1 MKPIILVCALSSA
14 VASMMLVPGALDIR
28 ADTAFA
34 AGPGECIA
42 YTEVAVKAAKEVSAL
57 RCGYDLSNPQWS
69 TNPEDHR
76 KWCRNVN
83 QDSVDHEKMTRE
95 EKLTQCRVCRAYA
108 DAAMAAIKVNKDLK
122 CGFTGERWADDEAAH
137 FGWCMGL
144 SDHSTGGMAGLAGLY
159 KPMSSRKKESLDP
172 ETGARTQAA
181 EECKL
186 TKNQSQP
193 LVARP
198 PQIKSRP
205 TEVATEPKMQ
215 RRAPKGTTSTDEALA
230 TIQRPGPKG
239 STTVDKADPCRNAG
253 NPCKSKPNVLGSG
266 ILEGDGGASRQ
277 GPAPTGGAPS
287 GGSAGG
293 AYRVR

>member
-1 MKPIILVCALSSA
+1 MKPIILAFALSTA
-14 VASMMLVPGALDIR
+14 VAAMMLAPGVFGGR
-28 ADTAFA
+28 AFA
-34 AGPGECIA
+34 AGAGECNA
-42 YTEVAVKAAKEVSAL
+42 YTDTAVKAAKEVSDL

-69 TNPEDHR
+69 TNPDVHR

-186 TKNQSQP
+186 TKKQSQP

-215 RRAPKGTTSTDEALA
+215 RRAPKGTTTKDEAIA
-230 TIQRPGPKG
+230 TIQRPGPEG
-239 STTVDKADPCRNAG
+239 TTTVDKANPCRSG
-253 NPCKSKPNVLGSG
+253 GSPCKPKSNVLGTG
-266 ILEGDGGASRQ
+266 ILEGDTNLVRP
-277 GPAPTGGAPS
+277 GPAAVGPSTGGTPS
-287 GGSAGG
+287 SAASGNM
-293 AYRVR
+293 RVR